1 VTARRM
7 WALDGAR
14 LYLATAD
21 LVTGGEGVQEIPAP
35 TFLIEHAQG
44 LVLLDTGLD
53 PAASG
58 REDEFYGELKP
69 LVLARFGP
77 ELGVDAQLAAI
88 GKSPAD
94 VTHVVV
100 SHSHFDHTG
109 GLRFFPHAKI
119 LIHEAEWQ
127 YVQGD
132 PGPAVRKAAFDA
144 VADADWQ
151 RLSGDHD
158 VFGDGAV
165 TLLSLPGHTPGNYAL
180 LVRLPSQTV
189 LLTAD
194 TTHLRRAYEAE
205 LPMPIDT
212 DHSAAVEA
220 IGALKRIAAR
230 ESARVWICH
239 EPADWAGW
247 AAPSV
252 YR

>member
-1 VTARRM
+1 MTARRM

-14 LYLATAD
+14 LYLAAAD

-35 TFLIEHAQG
+35 TFLIEHEQG

-53 PAASG
+53 PAAAG
-58 REDEFYGELKP
+58 HEDEFYGDLKP

-77 ELGVDAQLAAI
+77 EQAVDAQLAAI

-100 SHSHFDHTG
+100 SHCHFDHTG
-109 GLRFFPHAKI
+109 GLRLFPHTKI

-127 YVQGD
+127 YVHTD
-132 PGPAVRKAAFDA
+132 PGPAVRKSDFDTA
-144 VADADWQ
+144 ADADWQ
-151 RLSGDHD
+151 RLPGDHD

-165 TLLSLPGHTPGNYAL
+165 TLLSLPGHTPGSYAL
-180 LVRLPSQTV
+180 LVRLPSQTI

-194 TTHLRRAYEAE
+194 TTHLRCAYEAE
-205 LPMPIDT
+205 LPMPLDT
-212 DHSAAVEA
+212 DHTATVEA

-239 EPADWAGW
+239 DPDDWAEW
-247 AAPSV
+247 AAPRMYS
-252 YR
+252 